1 MEGVEQNQS
10 TISFSPFDGQD
21 IVAELVERSF
31 SSRNISE
38 QKQIARMSRPIPKL
52 TLKTNDRSFQESWYS
67 NKDWLCG
74 SVRKNRLFCWPC
86 LLFHSSPRKSPWAST
101 GYHNMHSFSGDSIK
115 HEKTKS
121 HMEAYKQWRLFDSRE
136 SVDVLFSRA
145 RREAVERHNEEVRQN
160 REMLKNIGEA
170 VLYLAKQELA
180 FRGHDE
186 SRASLNQGNYREL
199 LKCFGK
205 LDSVFDRRLQ
215 GRLQGTERVDEGG
228 VFTGVS
234 ADVQNDLIECIDSVI
249 QDEIDDE
256 MKECQF
262 FSIQVDETTDVT
274 AKAQLSAIIR
284 LDKGSEI
291 VERFLKFRN
300 VSTDRSAQGIS
311 DIVKGILERYGEA
324 VIPKLVM
331 QTYDGASV
339 MSGHLNGLQA
349 ILRQVYP
356 YAYFFHCAAHR
367 LNLVLCQSALKIK
380 EVKIFFANVSAF
392 STFTNSSPERKSHLK
407 SHGVD
412 IPAPGETRWYF
423 KSRAVS
429 AIFNNYDTLVKA
441 FTEISENPWK
451 WTDETS
457 TRTDGLLHYLE
468 SFLFCFL
475 LLLYYQILERSAI
488 LYDILQNRSTDYAF
502 GMRKIEEFG
511 NFLISLRNETA
522 FEICY
527 SATESKTGPPSRKSE
542 ININFK
548 QLYYEVIDCVTNM
561 LKERFTDA
569 ESFSFLDLVNPK
581 LFVQWKTA
589 IPNEKIQQLSA
600 KYGPLFNIPRLR
612 SQLFFV
618 YQDKDFLKDN
628 SMELLK
634 YIYHIGIHQCI
645 PEFVKLLK
653 LNAVIA
659 ISSASAERS
668 FSCLNRVKT
677 FLRNSMGDERLG
689 SLCRISIHKDILKAK
704 DDQKQ
709 LHPAILDKFIKKPR
723 RLNFSYK

>member
-160 REMLKNIGEA
+160 RDAKNIGEA

-311 DIVKGILERYGEA
+311 DIVKGILERYGE
-324 VIPKLVM
+324 
-331 QTYDGASV
+331 
-339 MSGHLNGLQA
+339 
-349 ILRQVYP
+349 
-356 YAYFFHCAAHR
+356 
-367 LNLVLCQSALKIK
+367 
-380 EVKIFFANVSAF
+380 
-392 STFTNSSPERKSHLK
+392 
-407 SHGVD
+407 
-412 IPAPGETRWYF
+412 
-423 KSRAVS
+423 
-429 AIFNNYDTLVKA
+429 
-441 FTEISENPWK
+441 
-451 WTDETS
+451 
-457 TRTDGLLHYLE
+457 
-468 SFLFCFL
+468 
-475 LLLYYQILERSAI
+475 
-488 LYDILQNRSTDYAF
+488 
-502 GMRKIEEFG
+502 
-511 NFLISLRNETA
+511 
-522 FEICY
+522 
-527 SATESKTGPPSRKSE
+527 
-542 ININFK
+542 
-548 QLYYEVIDCVTNM
+548 
-561 LKERFTDA
+561 
-569 ESFSFLDLVNPK
+569 
-581 LFVQWKTA
+581 
-589 IPNEKIQQLSA
+589 
-600 KYGPLFNIPRLR
+600 
-612 SQLFFV
+612 
-618 YQDKDFLKDN
+618 DN
-628 SMELLK
+628 
-634 YIYHIGIHQCI
+634 
-645 PEFVKLLK
+645 
-653 LNAVIA
+653 
-659 ISSASAERS
+659 
-668 FSCLNRVKT
+668 
-677 FLRNSMGDERLG
+677 
-689 SLCRISIHKDILKAK
+689 
-704 DDQKQ
+704 
-709 LHPAILDKFIKKPR
+709 
-723 RLNFSYK
+723 

>member
-10 TISFSPFDGQD
+10 TISFSSFDGQD

-38 QKQIARMSRPIPKL
+38 LKQIARMSRPIPKL
-52 TLKTNDRSFQESWYS
+52 ALKTNDRSFQESWYS

-115 HEKTKS
+115 LEKTKS

-145 RREAVERHNEEVRQN
+145 RREAVERHNEE
-160 REMLKNIGEA
+160 
-170 VLYLAKQELA
+170 
-180 FRGHDE
+180 
-186 SRASLNQGNYREL
+186 GNYREL

-249 QDEIDDE
+249 QDQIDDE

-262 FSIQVDETTDVT
+262 FGIQVDETTDVT

-300 VSTDRSAQGIS
+300 VSTNRSAQGIS

-349 ILRQVYP
+349 LCL
-356 YAYFFHCAAHR
+356 FFHCAAHR

-527 SATESKTGPPSRKSE
+527 YATESKTGPPSRKSE
-542 ININFK
+542 TNINFK

-561 LKERFTDA
+561 LKE
-569 ESFSFLDLVNPK
+569 
-581 LFVQWKTA
+581 
-589 IPNEKIQQLSA
+589 
-600 KYGPLFNIPRLR
+600 
-612 SQLFFV
+612 
-618 YQDKDFLKDN
+618 
-628 SMELLK
+628 
-634 YIYHIGIHQCI
+634 
-645 PEFVKLLK
+645 
-653 LNAVIA
+653 
-659 ISSASAERS
+659 
-668 FSCLNRVKT
+668 
-677 FLRNSMGDERLG
+677 
-689 SLCRISIHKDILKAK
+689 
-704 DDQKQ
+704 
-709 LHPAILDKFIKKPR
+709 
-723 RLNFSYK
+723 

>member
-86 LLFHSSPRKSPWAST
+86 LLFRSSPRKSPWAST

-145 RREAVERHNEEVRQN
+145 RREAVERHNEEVDCKVQ
-160 REMLKNIGEA
+160 REWMKVE
-170 VLYLAKQELA
+170 
-180 FRGHDE
+180 F
-186 SRASLNQGNYREL
+186 
-199 LKCFGK
+199 
-205 LDSVFDRRLQ
+205 
-215 GRLQGTERVDEGG
+215 
-228 VFTGVS
+228 FTGVS

-380 EVKIFFANVSAF
+380 E
-392 STFTNSSPERKSHLK
+392 
-407 SHGVD
+407 
-412 IPAPGETRWYF
+412 
-423 KSRAVS
+423 
-429 AIFNNYDTLVKA
+429 
-441 FTEISENPWK
+441 
-451 WTDETS
+451 
-457 TRTDGLLHYLE
+457 
-468 SFLFCFL
+468 
-475 LLLYYQILERSAI
+475 
-488 LYDILQNRSTDYAF
+488 
-502 GMRKIEEFG
+502 
-511 NFLISLRNETA
+511 
-522 FEICY
+522 
-527 SATESKTGPPSRKSE
+527 
-542 ININFK
+542 
-548 QLYYEVIDCVTNM
+548 
-561 LKERFTDA
+561 ERFTDA

-600 KYGPLFNIPRLR
+600 KYGPLFNIPRLEVN
-612 SQLFFV
+612 FFV
-618 YQDKDFLKDN
+618 YQDKDF
-628 SMELLK
+628 
-634 YIYHIGIHQCI
+634 
-645 PEFVKLLK
+645 
-653 LNAVIA
+653 
-659 ISSASAERS
+659 
-668 FSCLNRVKT
+668 
-677 FLRNSMGDERLG
+677 
-689 SLCRISIHKDILKAK
+689 
-704 DDQKQ
+704 
-709 LHPAILDKFIKKPR
+709 
-723 RLNFSYK
+723 